1 MLASNYASA
10 LYDIATE
17 NGLQELFL
25 SHLKDT
31 QQIFKDVPK
40 FYKFL
45 CSTSIKNEEKIK
57 LIDKTFKDFSP
68 IYVNFLS
75 VLVKNKRFKIFF
87 DIKTEYRKIFNEH
100 YNILHIDVYS
110 ATLLTDVQLENLKK
124 SLLIGKFKG
133 KNLILHNHVEKDLI
147 GGVRILCNGES
158 IDLSIL
164 NSLKKLKDS
173 LERG

>member
-1 MLASNYASA
+1 MLASNYAQA
-10 LYDIATE
+10 LYDIADE
-17 NGLQELFL
+17 NDLQELFL

-45 CSTSIKNEEKIK
+45 CSTSIKSDEKIN
-57 LIDKTFKDFSP
+57 LINETFKDFNQL
-68 IYVNFLS
+68 YVNFLS

-110 ATLLTDVQLENLKK
+110 ASLLTCEQLENLKK

-133 KNLILHNHVEKDLI
+133 KNLILHNHVDKELI

-158 IDLSIL
+158 IDLSIQ